1 MKKSGIILVTALV
14 VALFVG
20 LTMTLGGCGKEE
32 EKKEAEEIQEGGI
45 FYYCLVSDPVSLD
58 PAQLQESQG
67 IEVGK
72 QIFDGLMDNDPKTM
86 ELVPAMAESY
96 EVNEDATVF
105 TFRLK
110 KGVKFHNGRECTAQ
124 DFVYSW
130 NRVCDPATASE
141 VAYHMSAI
149 KGFKEFNEE
158 KTATSLEGVKA
169 LDDYTL
175 EITLSYPYADFVYHT
190 AHPVFS
196 PIPKEVVE
204 QYGSEN
210 FSEHPV
216 GTGPFKFVSWTHE
229 QQIVVEKFEDYY
241 GKNKPHLDQVVFK
254 VYQDE
259 ETAYQD
265 FKAGALHDAQIPQGQ
280 FETAA
285 AEYGERAIFKPML
298 GIYYYGFNMNV
309 APWKD
314 NKALRQAF
322 NYAVDRETLCNVVME
337 GQRVP
342 ATGIVPPG
350 IPGYQTKAMEYTYDP
365 EKAKQ
370 LLEEAG
376 YPNGQGL
383 PELTLGYNTG
393 VGHDV
398 IAQFIQANLKDVGV
412 SFKIE
417 GYEWGTYLDL
427 IQGEQ
432 ITFFR
437 LGWLADYPIMDNF
450 LYPLFYSENA
460 GVDNM
465 TQYKNP
471 EVDEL
476 LLKAR
481 STPDEDERLEL
492 YRQAEKLILEDAP
505 IIPLMFYKTS
515 RVYSDKVGGYI
526 RTPDDLTPLELVYF
540 KKTATTE

>member
-1 MKKSGIILVTALV
+1 MKKGKVIIAAVLALTIV
-14 VALFVG
+14 VGAAMV
-20 LTMTLGGCGKEE
+20 LGGCGKKEE
-32 EKKEAEEIQEGGI
+32 AKEEIQEGGT
-45 FYYCLVSDPVSLD
+45 FNYCLISDPVSLD

-72 QIFDGLMDNDPKTM
+72 QIFDGLMDNDPETM

-105 TFRLK
+105 TFKLK
-110 KGVKFHNGRECTAQ
+110 KGVKFHNGRECKAE

-141 VAYHMSAI
+141 VSYHMSAI
-149 KGFKEFNEE
+149 KGYKEFNED

-175 EITLSYPYADFVYHT
+175 EVTLAYPYADFVYHT

-229 QQIVVEKFEDYY
+229 QQIVVEKNADYY
-241 GKNKPHLDQVVFK
+241 GENKPHLDKVVFK

-265 FKAGALHDAQIPQGQ
+265 FKAGSLDDAQIPQGQ
-280 FETAA
+280 FEAAA
-285 AEYGERAIFKPML
+285 AEYGDRAIFKPML
-298 GIYYYGFNMNV
+298 GIYYYGFNMNT

-314 NKALRQAF
+314 SKALRQAF

-337 GQRVP
+337 GQRIP

-350 IPGYQTKAMEYTYDP
+350 IPGYQAGAMKYTYDP
-365 EKAKQ
+365 EKAKE
-370 LLEEAG
+370 LLKEAG
-376 YPNGQGL
+376 FPGGQGL
-383 PELTLGYNTG
+383 PALTLGYNTG

-398 IAQFIQANLKDVGV
+398 IAQFIQGNLKDVGV
-412 SFKIE
+412 NFGIE

-450 LYPLFYSENA
+450 LYPLFHSENA

-465 TQYKNP
+465 SQYKNA
-471 EVDEL
+471 EVDKL
-476 LLKAR
+476 LLEAR
-481 STPDEDERLEL
+481 RTPDEDARLAL
-492 YRQAEKLILEDAP
+492 YREAEKLILEDAP

-515 RVYSDKVGGYI
+515 RVYSDKVGGYM
-526 RTPDDLTPLELVYF
+526 RTADDITPLDRVYF
-540 KKTATTE
+540 KKTAASQ